1 MGVLKFFLH
10 LLGWML
16 TVVFQFVGS
25 YLIIF
30 VLSIIFAGIDISS
43 RGGWL
48 LLLLIIWLGYVI
60 GVNLVGTIALRWV
73 WQGVPFLPLQRLAST
88 MVGALL
94 PLVILLLIGLS
105 VPAGGE
111 GSPFYDLVTNN
122 WQPILAQAALFAA
135 IVGYFVPGM
144 LKRYPGSPG
153 VDNTV

>member
-1 MGVLKFFLH
+1 MGVLRFFLH
-10 LLGWML
+10 LLGWIL

-48 LLLLIIWLGYVI
+48 FLLFIIWLGYVI

-73 WQGVPFLPLQRLAST
+73 WRGVPFLPLPRLAGT
-88 MVGALL
+88 MVGAFL
-94 PLVILLLIGLS
+94 PLVLLLFIGLS

-144 LKRYPGSPG
+144 LNRKPESTS
-153 VDNTV
+153 VDNSA

>member
-1 MGVLKFFLH
+1 MSVLRFVLH
-10 LLGWML
+10 LLGWIF

-30 VLSIIFAGIDISS
+30 VLSVIFAGVDVTS

-48 LLLLIIWLGYVI
+48 LLLFIIWLGYVL

-73 WQGVPFLPLQRLAST
+73 WQGVPFLGMQRLIGSMA
-88 MVGALL
+88 GALL
-94 PLVILLLIGLS
+94 PLVILLIVGYS

-111 GSPFYDLVTNN
+111 GSRFNALITNN
-122 WQPILAQAALFAA
+122 WQPILAQASLFAS

-144 LKRYPGSPG
+144 LRQNLHSPTN
-153 VDNTV
+153 D